1 MSENKAYP
9 YPSPVSVRFTP
20 EERELLERAAR
31 GRSLSAFIRDQ
42 VLAENA
48 TRRKNRNRMPVEN
61 EQELARVLGMLGQ
74 SRIANNLNQLAKD
87 ANCGVLV
94 MDPET
99 RQQIEEAYAHVKSM
113 RDSLVR
119 ALGLLEER
127 SQ

>member
-1 MSENKAYP
+1 MSRKKPNS

-20 EERELLERAAR
+20 EERALLEKAAN
-31 GRSLSAFIRDQ
+31 GRTLSAFIRGQ

-48 TRRKNRNRMPVEN
+48 ARRKIRNRMPVEN
-61 EQELARVLGMLGQ
+61 ERELGRVLGLLGR

-87 ANCGVLV
+87 ANCGVLI

-113 RDSLVR
+113 RDCLIR
-119 ALGLLEER
+119 ALGLLGENCR
-127 SQ
+127 